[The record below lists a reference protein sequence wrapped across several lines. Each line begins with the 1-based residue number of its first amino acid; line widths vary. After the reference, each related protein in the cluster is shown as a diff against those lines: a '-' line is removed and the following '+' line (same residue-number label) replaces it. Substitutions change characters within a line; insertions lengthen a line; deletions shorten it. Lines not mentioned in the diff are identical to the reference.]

1 MKKGSPRS
9 APTDPAFVP
18 VSAREWSLLA
28 ASATSAADYQRGRG
42 PHPGLDCGV
51 IWLWTCDD
59 CQAGQCGPC
68 IEENETQTPGPGCD
82 CEHEDWDGDRAT

>member
-1 MKKGSPRS
+1 MAKDSSPRM

-18 VSAREWSLLA
+18 VSAREWSLRGA
-28 ASATSAADYQRGRG
+28 AAISAADYQRGRG

-59 CQAGQCGPC
+59 CQAGNCGLC
-68 IEENETQTPGPGCD
+68 IEDGSKAGDRDCE
-82 CEHEDWDGDRAT
+82 CEHEDWPR